1 LQVVVFEKVNL
12 VFQIE
17 LTGRSYIQRMIE
29 TISNAS
35 LSQQPTANSESGLFW
50 YAAYT
55 SSRHEKTVAEHLR
68 QRDVECFLPLYETVK
83 RWKNGRHR
91 VQLPLFSSYVFVR
104 MGVRDKLRVLQV
116 PGLAHLVTF
125 QGAPAALPNAD
136 IETLRSA
143 LATGVLAQPHR
154 YLSVGSRVEICRGPL
169 QGCRGI
175 LLRHQGQFRVVLSV
189 EMIMRSIVV
198 EVEAS
203 DVAAVDLKDSQP
215 VSAGPSEAKRAA
227 VAGA

>member
-1 LQVVVFEKVNL
+1 
-12 VFQIE
+12 
-17 LTGRSYIQRMIE
+17 M
-29 TISNAS
+29 
-35 LSQQPTANSESGLFW
+35 FW

-68 QRDVECFLPLYETVK
+68 QREVECFLPLYETVR
-83 RWKNGRHR
+83 RWNNGRHR
-91 VQLPLFSSYVFVR
+91 VQLPLFPSYVFVR

-116 PGLAHLVTF
+116 PGLAQLVSF
-125 QGAPAALPNAD
+125 QGSPAVLPDAE

-143 LATGVLAQPHR
+143 LASGVPAQPYR
-154 YLSVGSRVEICRGPL
+154 YLSVGSQVEVCNGPL
-169 QGCRGI
+169 QGMRGI

-203 DVAAVDLKDSQP
+203 DVVALDRKDSRLVLASP
-215 VSAGPSEAKRAA
+215 REAERIAA
-227 VAGA
+227 ACA